1 VLRNKQSPII
11 KANLEFQEKHVT
23 ELVAPGARG
32 TRLAFLPFVSS
43 WTTFEYN
50 GMNFSGALLK
60 DENDDPKQSNSGRRC
75 TEKLG
80 TGKVGFVQPWVA
92 LPMGITVDPLAIVL
106 KDGKGGYWIRANL
119 SKNKW
124 KGHGQ

>member
-1 VLRNKQSPII
+1 M
-11 KANLEFQEKHVT
+11 T
-23 ELVAPGARG
+23 
-32 TRLAFLPFVSS
+32 
-43 WTTFEYN
+43 
-50 GMNFSGALLK
+50 
-60 DENDDPKQSNSGRRC
+60 DENDGLKRSDSGRRS

-80 TGKVGFVQPWVA
+80 TGKVVFVQPRVA

-119 SKNKW
+119 SRNGW